1 MTERDRATPE
11 RSRPL
16 PKTHDYR
23 YPFRYPFR
31 GTWDKASH
39 GLCRVRFFERAAET
53 SVIVCTELPDNP
65 STSVTNMAEI
75 LAAELIARHFP
86 QRFDD
91 AARVAC
97 LELYPARHDR

>member
-16 PKTHDYR
+16 PKTHDD
-23 YPFRYPFR
+23 RYPFR
-31 GTWDKASH
+31 GPWDKASH
-39 GLCRVRFFERAAET
+39 GLCRVRVFERAAEMP
-53 SVIVCTELPDNP
+53 VIVCTELPDNP

-97 LELYPARHDR
+97 LEHYPARHDR